1 MYEIRMP
8 KFGLTME
15 KGYIER
21 WFKKE
26 GEFVNK
32 GDSLLEV
39 SSDKITNEVISPV
52 SGILLEILGQEGD
65 EYPVGQIIAVI
76 GDKNEEF
83 LLERRQGKENSE
95 GSLTKQSQSQDIE
108 STKKMTGPINKSDI
122 KASPLAKKMA
132 KEYGITLSQI
142 PGSGPGGRITREDI
156 LSFLNKQKTEDFKT
170 IKLSGLRKTI
180 IERLSQS
187 FHQAIT
193 LTNSTEVDFTQL
205 KNQTKD
211 RRVSITSGIIFLLC
225 KTLLTLKQFNSHF
238 EKGVLKEYN
247 IINIGLATDTER
259 GLVVPVI
266 KNAHKLG
273 LNEIQESI
281 KNLSDR
287 AKANKL
293 TESELTHSTFTIT
306 NLGKMR
312 TDFFTPVLNP
322 PEVAILGVGRI
333 IKKPC
338 VIDEDKIAIRDM
350 AYLSLSYDHRVI
362 DGADAAR
369 FLDLIVQY
377 IEKPELK

>member
-1 MYEIRMP
+1 
-8 KFGLTME
+8 
-15 KGYIER
+15 
-21 WFKKE
+21 
-26 GEFVNK
+26 
-32 GDSLLEV
+32 
-39 SSDKITNEVISPV
+39 
-52 SGILLEILGQEGD
+52 
-65 EYPVGQIIAVI
+65 
-76 GDKNEEF
+76 
-83 LLERRQGKENSE
+83 
-95 GSLTKQSQSQDIE
+95 
-108 STKKMTGPINKSDI
+108 
-122 KASPLAKKMA
+122 
-132 KEYGITLSQI
+132 
-142 PGSGPGGRITREDI
+142 
-156 LSFLNKQKTEDFKT
+156 
-170 IKLSGLRKTI
+170 
-180 IERLSQS
+180 
-187 FHQAIT
+187 
-193 LTNSTEVDFTQL
+193 
-205 KNQTKD
+205 
-211 RRVSITSGIIFLLC
+211 
-225 KTLLTLKQFNSHF
+225 LKQFNSHF

-322 PEVAILGVGRI
+322 PEVAILGIGRI

>member
-83 LLERRQGKENSE
+83 LLERRQGKEKSE

-156 LSFLNKQKTEDFKT
+156 LSFLNKQKTEDFKI

-377 IEKPELK
+377 IEKPKLK